1 MQTVILPVDNPVS
14 IETAIE
20 LLNDGE
26 IIAFPTDTVYGLGT
40 NAFYS
45 PGIIKLFEAKGRD
58 SNKAIAVLIGDIG
71 HLNLLTDGL
80 SRAAR
85 VLIEHF
91 WPGAITIVVP
101 KKKELPELLSAG
113 NSIGIRMPNHP
124 FALEL
129 LKKFG
134 PIATTSANL
143 SGKNNPQNA
152 QDVLLQLNNRMPL
165 ILDGSR
171 CPGGVPSTVIDSST
185 DELQILRLGAIQLP
199 AINAVLASAGLRAAL
214 PPTSP

>member
-1 MQTVILPVDNPVS
+1 MQTVLLPVDNPAS

-26 IIAFPTDTVYGLGT
+26 IVAFPTDTVYGLGT

-58 SNKAIAVLIGDIG
+58 ANKAIAVLIGEIEQ
-71 HLNLLTDGL
+71 LSTLTDEL
-80 SRAAR
+80 SPAAR
-85 VLIEHF
+85 LLIDHF

-129 LKKFG
+129 LRKFG

-143 SGKNNPQNA
+143 SGKNNPQFA
-152 QDVLLQLNNRMPL
+152 QDVLQQLNNRLPL
-165 ILDGSR
+165 ILDGGR
-171 CPGGVPSTVIDSST
+171 CPGGVPSTVIDCSS
-185 DELQILRLGAIQLP
+185 DEMRILRQGAISVQVIDAVLVAAGLP
-199 AINAVLASAGLRAAL
+199 AVVTQTN
-214 PPTSP
+214 P

>member
-1 MQTVILPVDNPVS
+1 MQTVILPVDNPAS

-26 IIAFPTDTVYGLGT
+26 IVAFPTDTVYGLGT

-58 SNKAIAVLIGDIG
+58 ANKAIAVLIGEIEQ
-71 HLNLLTDGL
+71 LSSLTDEL
-80 SRAAR
+80 SPAAR
-85 VLIEHF
+85 LLIDHF

-101 KKKELPELLSAG
+101 KKMELPELLSAG

-124 FALEL
+124 FTLEL
-129 LKKFG
+129 LRKFG

-143 SGKNNPQNA
+143 SGKNNPQYA
-152 QDVLLQLNNRMPL
+152 QDVLHQLNNRLPL
-165 ILDGSR
+165 ILDGGR
-171 CPGGVPSTVIDSST
+171 CPGGIPSTVIDCSS
-185 DELQILRLGAIQLP
+185 DEMRILRQGAISVQV
-199 AINAVLASAGLRAAL
+199 IDAVLISAGLPAVITQTN
-214 PPTSP
+214 P

>member
-71 HLNLLTDGL
+71 HLNLLTDRL

-134 PIATTSANL
+134 PIATTSEMARR
-143 SGKNNPQNA
+143 P
-152 QDVLLQLNNRMPL
+152 
-165 ILDGSR
+165 
-171 CPGGVPSTVIDSST
+171 PGRS
-185 DELQILRLGAIQLP
+185 QACRW
-199 AINAVLASAGLRAAL
+199 
-214 PPTSP
+214 PT